1 MRMYVN
7 VELYEDFARFYCL
20 FGYGNNAWSIRVERW
35 LDSITEYQ
43 AVTMSTIPS
52 EPVVVGLTNGTHEW
66 RWQSWMPDSDGK
78 KYTTTKIWLMKND
91 CAIVTWYIWILLL
104 RPQMSAN
111 AWQIWWIWYI
121 PTRLFHLVDSDL
133 FGCAN
138 NETYLMSTE
147 YTYNEEHE
155 QCWATVYREKKAIST
170 CMAVGFCKLYSNP
183 AISSALVREY
193 IIFFLSILSSL
204 HSLSLLLCVPTEYH
218 PGELAARC
226 GVSANRADILMTV
239 LKFKIKFNIRQLT
252 NQVKCVSSEQ

>member
-91 CAIVTWYIWILLL
+91 CALVTWYIWILLL
-104 RPQMSAN
+104 RPQMCHFKCQQMHGKYDEYGTFPHGCFIWLILIYSAVQTMKRTSWAQN
-111 AWQIWWIWYI
+111 IRTTKSMNNVERQSTEKKKQYLHAWPSVFANCI
-121 PTRLFHLVDSDL
+121 PTQP
-133 FGCAN
+133 
-138 NETYLMSTE
+138 YL
-147 YTYNEEHE
+147 
-155 QCWATVYREKKAIST
+155 Q
-170 CMAVGFCKLYSNP
+170 
-183 AISSALVREY
+183 
-193 IIFFLSILSSL
+193 
-204 HSLSLLLCVPTEYH
+204 HSFVNT
-218 PGELAARC
+218 
-226 GVSANRADILMTV
+226 
-239 LKFKIKFNIRQLT
+239 
-252 NQVKCVSSEQ
+252 

>member
-1 MRMYVN
+1 MIQKSRTMIRFHYWISSCDNVN
-7 VELYEDFARFYCL
+7 NTVWASCSRSYEWNTWMKVAIMNARQRRQKIYNDKNLADEKRLCPRHMV
-20 FGYGNNAWSIRVERW
+20 Y
-35 LDSITEYQ
+35 LDP
-43 AVTMSTIPS
+43 PS
-52 EPVVVGLTNGTHEW
+52 APTNVSL
-66 RWQSWMPDSDGK
+66 QMP
-78 KYTTTKIWLMKND
+78 
-91 CAIVTWYIWILLL
+91 
-104 RPQMSAN
+104 AN